1 MIWHPSLKR
10 CLECVCNQDSFL
22 MEKLELFVPGRLCLF
37 GEHTDWAGKYRTM
50 NANIVPGV
58 SIVTGIEQGIYAEV
72 EKSTIFEMHSDAPEI
87 VDIWQDFSCRMN
99 ETELKGVAKSGS
111 FFSYCAGVASYMLEW
126 YQVGGVKITLKRMT
140 LPMKSGLS
148 SSAAICVLVA
158 RAFNMLYHL
167 NLNTLGEMN
176 IAYLGELRTSSRC
189 GRLDQACAF
198 GVKPNLMTF
207 DGDEIEVRTL
217 NVKKH
222 LYWVFA
228 DLCAEKDTIKILRD
242 LNKGF
247 PFASNEMEEREQ
259 KALGEEN
266 QRIIKL
272 AIDYMAN
279 GDAEALGKL
288 MIGAQTLFDQAVAP
302 MCPEELTSPKLHEVL
317 ADPIIKQWTYGGK
330 GVGSQGDGSVQ
341 FLAKDADCQQK
352 LIEYINSQGMR
363 AYPLTIKPVHA
374 VRKAVI
380 PVAGFGTRL
389 YPATRA
395 MKKDFF
401 PIPDKDG
408 IVKPVILILLE
419 ELVASGIEEICLV
432 LGSEDER
439 KQYRDFF
446 ETPLPEEHMR
456 KLPPDMQEYENRILA
471 IGKKLS
477 YVYQKEKRGFGHA
490 VYQAADFAG
499 SEPVLLMLG
508 DTLYRTDTGKPCAL
522 QLIEK
527 YEQYNKLMVAVHSI
541 PLAEVSRYGILS
553 GTWED
558 KNETVLNISKMTE
571 KPKASYAE
579 EFLSVKCKDGSRKYM
594 SVFGQYILTPEVF
607 AQLHSDIANS
617 DDVSKEI
624 ELTSALDKVREREG
638 MVGVQLQGRMYD
650 MGNFNALSNCVKEY
664 SK

>member
-1 MIWHPSLKR
+1 MA
-10 CLECVCNQDSFL
+10 
-22 MEKLELFVPGRLCLF
+22 LELFVPGRLCLF

-50 NANIVPGV
+50 NADIVPGA

-126 YQVGGVKITLKRMT
+126 YQVGGVKITLKSMT

-228 DLCAEKDTIKILRD
+228 DLCAEKNTIKILRD

-259 KALGEEN
+259 KALGEDN

-317 ADPIIKQWTYGGK
+317 ADPIIKKWTYGGK

-352 LIEYINSQGMR
+352 LIDYMNSQGMR

-432 LGSEDER
+432 LGSEEER

-471 IGKKLS
+471 IGKKLT

-508 DTLYRTDTGKPCAL
+508 DTLYRTETGKPCAL

-527 YEQYNKLMVAVHSI
+527 YEQYNKLMVAIHSI
-541 PLAEVSRYGILS
+541 PLAEVSRYGILT

-571 KPKASYAE
+571 KPKASYAD

-617 DDVSKEI
+617 DDANMEI